1 MDILKIKD
9 LEIPIEIKNYKNSKS
24 VKIYFKGNILQINKP
39 TRLSKKTLTRILKDE
54 EDVVKEIV
62 DRCMDDAYK
71 LDVPLKVD
79 IETGD
84 NWYDAK

>member
-24 VKIYFKGNILQINKP
+24 VKIYFKGNVLQINKP

-54 EDVVKEIV
+54 EDEVKEIV
-62 DRCMDDAYK
+62 DRCMDGAYK